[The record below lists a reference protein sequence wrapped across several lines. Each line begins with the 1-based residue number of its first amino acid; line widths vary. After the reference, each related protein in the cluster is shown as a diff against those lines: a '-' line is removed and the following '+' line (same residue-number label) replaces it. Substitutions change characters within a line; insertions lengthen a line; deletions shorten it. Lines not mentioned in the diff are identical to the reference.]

1 MQEFRNKLIEKQKQ
15 VVADFENLLKEA
27 PANLKPLL
35 TEMLRVQN
43 TILRRT
49 GYQPPRKEAAKR
61 PPNSSIFENKKSTV
75 QNIQDVKPIENKD
88 VNKDVFEQS
97 EGGAPQA
104 TVIENK
110 DVNGDIFEQKE
121 LPEID
126 TPKANPDRLNQT
138 QIKAIKE
145 LAASGLNPKQISDEL
160 HLNQEKIT
168 NYLNR
173 QSKGKGNIIHTSGEN
188 DGTIESDKYGK

>member
-1 MQEFRNKLIEKQKQ
+1 MQEFRNKLIEHQKN
-15 VVADFENLLKEA
+15 VVKDFENLLKEA

-61 PPNSSIFENKKSTV
+61 PPNSSIFEKKKSTF

-88 VNKDVFEQS
+88 VNKSVFEQS
-97 EGGAPQA
+97 DTEAPRA

-110 DVNGDIFEQKE
+110 DVNSDVFEQTE

-126 TPKANPDRLNQT
+126 QPKANPQRLSQT

-145 LAASGLNPKQISDEL
+145 LAAKGLNPKQISDEL
-160 HLNQEKIT
+160 HLNQEKIQSF
-168 NYLNR
+168 LNR
-173 QSKGKGNIIHTSGEN
+173 QNKGKGNILHTSGQN
-188 DGTIESDKYGK
+188 DGTIESDKYGN